1 MRCTGRDGNAVAGLD
16 GEFLITQRHQAITL
30 SDVIN
35 LFADRM
41 LMQERG
47 DASRNKGFGQ
57 TLFVHGMQRRMQQL
71 ADFRTILGDVGRCL
85 VQRRFKTHFPP
96 QG

>member
-16 GEFLITQRHQAITL
+16 GEFFITQRHQAITL

-41 LMQERG
+41 PMQERG
-47 DASRNKGFGQ
+47 DASRNNSFGQ
-57 TLFVHGMQRRMQQL
+57 TLLAHGMQLRMQ
-71 ADFRTILGDVGRCL
+71 
-85 VQRRFKTHFPP
+85 
-96 QG
+96 